1 MIKRYSSRA
10 TRLDKQFLN
19 DKLHHAKSYDR
30 IAGYF
35 SSSVLEIA
43 GEAIESIS
51 GKVRLICNSQ
61 IEKEDCETATAA
73 AAALRRE
80 WCENEPEKVYASAT
94 PRLQRL
100 YEFMKSGKLEIK
112 VLPNNVFGLIHGKAG
127 VVTLAD
133 GSKTS
138 FIGSV
143 NETLSAWRLNYE
155 MLWED
160 NSPAAI
166 AWVQNEFD
174 YFWQHPAAIPMSDF
188 IIGDIGRIAKRE
200 VIDELE
206 KWQETP
212 EPAQAVVESPV
223 NRKELGL
230 WEHQKYFADMAFRNH
245 KKSYGAR
252 LVLAD
257 QVGLGKTIQLALS
270 AQLMALW
277 GNKPVLIIVPKT
289 LTWQWQDEMRN
300 LLDMP
305 SAVYTGREWVDEN
318 GIKYPPSDD
327 IRKCPRRVGIISQGI
342 IVNGRDEYLE
352 QLLSMQYECVIVD
365 EAHRARRKNLGDGK
379 ENIKPKPNNLYGFL
393 LQISRKTHS
402 MLLATATPVQMY
414 PVEAWDL
421 LNILSQ
427 KNDSVLGSDLSKW
440 RKDPKRALDLIMG
453 KVKIGNSPAEWLE
466 QCEWLRNPFP
476 PAEEDRLNF
485 GRLRKGLGMDDNN
498 FIITPEQIKAMH
510 NAPEGHRVGRI
521 LESGF
526 MQKHNPFIRHI
537 VRRTRAFL
545 ENNCNPETGE
555 PYLKKIEVVLMGE
568 KDSEGV
574 QLPPYLQDAYSCVQE
589 FCEMLGRRV
598 RGSGFMET
606 LLLRR
611 VGSTMLAGRKTAEK
625 MINWANTDEDIFE
638 EDDEDL
644 GTDEKRNDAQAN
656 KKTGSAIKDI
666 TEAEKNALTRFIKTL
681 DENKDKDPKYAL
693 VLNLLTNKGFKDK
706 GCIIFSQYFDSAYWV
721 AENLSNDLL
730 GVAIGLYAGGN
741 KSGIIC
747 DGKYRRYTKED
758 IKARIKSREIKIL
771 IGTDAASEGL
781 NLQTLGTL
789 INLDLPWNPTKL
801 EQRKGRIQRIGQQ
814 SDKVLIY
821 NMRYKDSV
829 EDRVHAILSKRLQN
843 ISAIFGQLPDVLED
857 VWVQVAMGKKAEAEK
872 IIDAVPMQHPF
883 EIKYEK
889 KAVNNINWEDCK
901 IVLSETEKRKCLLE
915 GWK

>member
-1 MIKRYSSRA
+1 MINRYSSRA

-19 DKLHHAKSYDR
+19 DKLHNAKGYDR

-43 GEAIESIS
+43 GEAIETIS

-73 AAALRRE
+73 ASALRRE
-80 WCENEPEKVYASAT
+80 WCENEPEKVYASAI
-94 PRLQRL
+94 PRLKRL

-112 VLPNNVFGLIHGKAG
+112 ILPNNVFGLIHGKAG
-127 VVTLAD
+127 VITLAD

-143 NETLSAWRLNYE
+143 NETFSAWRLNYE

-160 NSPAAI
+160 NSTEAI
-166 AWVQNEFD
+166 EWVENEFD
-174 YFWQHPAAIPMSDF
+174 YFWQHPCAIPMSDF
-188 IIGDIGRIAKRE
+188 VVEDIGRISERE
-200 VIDELE
+200 VIDDISRWKEM
-206 KWQETP
+206 P

-223 NRKELGL
+223 YRQELGL
-230 WEHQKYFADMAFRNH
+230 WEHQKYFVELAFKNH
-245 KKSYGAR
+245 RKSYGAR
-252 LVLAD
+252 FVLAD

-277 GNKPVLIIVPKT
+277 GSKPVLIIVPKT
-289 LTWQWQDEMRN
+289 LIWQWQDEMRT

-305 SAVYTGREWVDEN
+305 SAAYNGREWVDEN

-342 IVNGRDEYLE
+342 IVNGREEYLE
-352 QLLSMQYECVIVD
+352 QLLSVQYECVIVD
-365 EAHRARRKNLGDGK
+365 ESHRARRKNLGDDK
-379 ENIKPKPNNLYGFL
+379 ENLKPEPNNLYDFL
-393 LQISRKTHS
+393 LKISLRTHS

-414 PVEAWDL
+414 PIEAWDL

-427 KNDSVLGSDLSKW
+427 KNNSVLGSDLSKW
-440 RKDPKRALDLIMG
+440 RKDPKRTLDLIMG
-453 KVKIGNSPAEWLE
+453 KAQIGNSPTEWLE

-476 PAEEDRLNF
+476 HSSEDELNF
-485 GRLRKGLGMDDNN
+485 GGIRRRLRMDDDE
-498 FIITPEQIKAMH
+498 FIIKPEQIKAMH
-510 NAPEGHRVGRI
+510 SSPEGRKISRI
-521 LESGF
+521 LEGGF
-526 MQKHNPFIRHI
+526 IQNHNPFIRHI
-537 VRRTRAFL
+537 VRRTRDFL
-545 ENNCNPETGE
+545 ENNNNPETGE

-568 KDSEGV
+568 KESEGV
-574 QLPPYLQDAYSCVQE
+574 QLPPYLQDAYSCAEE
-589 FCEMLGRRV
+589 FCELLGSRV
-598 RGSGFMET
+598 RGSGFIET
-606 LLLRR
+606 LLLKR

-625 MINWANTDEDIFE
+625 MINWGNTDEDIFE
-638 EDDEDL
+638 EDDDDI
-644 GTDEKRNDAQAN
+644 GSDEKRADAQTN
-656 KKTGSAIKDI
+656 KKTVSAVKDI
-666 TEAEKNALTRFIKTL
+666 TEEERNALTRFIKTL

-693 VLNLLTNKGFKDK
+693 VLDLLTKKGFKDK

-721 AENLSNDLL
+721 AENLSNDLK
-730 GVAIGLYAGGN
+730 GVSIGLYAGGD
-741 KSGIIC
+741 KSGIIR
-747 DGKYRRYTKED
+747 DGKYHKHTKED
-758 IKARIKSREIKIL
+758 IKRMVKTREIKIL
-771 IGTDAASEGL
+771 VGTDAASEGL

-789 INLDLPWNPTKL
+789 INLDLPWNPTRL

-829 EDRVHAILSKRLQN
+829 EDRVHSMLSKRLQS
-843 ISAIFGQLPDVLED
+843 ISDIFGQLPDVLED
-857 VWVQVAMGKKAEAEK
+857 VWVQVAMGKKADAEK

-889 KAVNNINWEDCK
+889 QAVNNTNWEDCR
-901 IVLSETEKRKCLLE
+901 IVLSESEKRKCLLD
-915 GWK
+915 GWR